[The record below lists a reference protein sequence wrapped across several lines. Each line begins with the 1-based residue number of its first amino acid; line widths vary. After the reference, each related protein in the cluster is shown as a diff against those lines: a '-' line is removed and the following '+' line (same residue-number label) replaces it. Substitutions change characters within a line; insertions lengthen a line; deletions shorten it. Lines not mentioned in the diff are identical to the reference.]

1 MYIFIKLYIKSLLGS
16 VSCSHI
22 SNILIELPNAPDH
35 KALFSNRNVDFEQ
48 LKGTCLVLRTIKC
61 MKFTDGCLLLQS
73 TPRSSQ
79 PDHEPTPTRTRFAK
93 GLSLQQGSQFSIFL
107 TIHYNSCLQDSSSLP
122 SPKSPSTGCFMYPL
136 VNVNIT
142 MEHHHATNG

>member
-1 MYIFIKLYIKSLLGS
+1 MHMYIFVKLYIKSLLGS

-22 SNILIELPNAPDH
+22 SNMLIELPNAPDH

-79 PDHEPTPTRTRFAK
+79 PDH
-93 GLSLQQGSQFSIFL
+93 GLNQPQRAPVLQRDFHFNKDP
-107 TIHYNSCLQDSSSLP
+107 NSP
-122 SPKSPSTGCFMYPL
+122 FFSPS
-136 VNVNIT
+136 IT
-142 MEHHHATNG
+142 THVFKILQVCLHQNHHQLAASCTLW